1 MAKTTGKTAATDID
15 PTDFIA
21 TVEPA
26 QRRED
31 AERLI
36 PIFREITGEEPYM
49 YGPSIIGFGTYH
61 YVYESGREGDAPAA
75 GFSPR
80 KAQLVIYLMGGYED
94 LYPEQLAKLGPY
106 KTGNSC
112 LYIKKL
118 DDVNLDVLREM
129 ITDSYHR
136 IKEEYPD

>member
-1 MAKTTGKTAATDID
+1 MARDVNKTKPTTVD
-15 PTDFIA
+15 PMDFIA
-21 TVEPA
+21 TVESPQRRSDA
-26 QRRED
+26 QRLVTLMRE
-31 AERLI
+31 L
-36 PIFREITGEEPYM
+36 TGEEPYM

-61 YVYESGREGDAPAA
+61 YIYESGREGDAPCA

-80 KAQLVIYLMGGYED
+80 KAQMVVYLMGGYED

-112 LYIKKL
+112 LYFKKL
-118 DDVNLDVLREM
+118 DDLDLDILKEM
-129 ITDSYHR
+129 ILNSYHR

>member
-1 MAKTTGKTAATDID
+1 
-15 PTDFIA
+15 
-21 TVEPA
+21 
-26 QRRED
+26 
-31 AERLI
+31 
-36 PIFREITGEEPYM
+36 M

>member
-1 MAKTTGKTAATDID
+1 MAKATNKTTATDVD
-15 PTDFIA
+15 PADFLA

-26 QRRED
+26 QRRAD

-80 KAQLVIYLMGGYED
+80 KAQMVVYLMGGYEE
-94 LYPEQLAKLGPY
+94 LYPEQLTKLGPY

-112 LYIKKL
+112 LYFKKL
-118 DDVNLDVLREM
+118 DDIDLDILKEM
-129 ITDSYHR
+129 IADSYVR
-136 IKEEYPD
+136 IRNEYPD